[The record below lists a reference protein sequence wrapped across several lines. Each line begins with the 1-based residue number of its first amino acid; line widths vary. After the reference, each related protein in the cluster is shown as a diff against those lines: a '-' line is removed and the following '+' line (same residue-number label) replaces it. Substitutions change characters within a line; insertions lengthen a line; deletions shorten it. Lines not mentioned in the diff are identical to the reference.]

1 MRTGIL
7 GIILSGIVLYMPI
20 TQVQADPL
28 LIPYVDADLVKAL
41 PTAGLWKSAPTQTVS
56 LMAQP
61 MAIPR
66 PKSTRTASIDVQAVH
81 NDRWVSFRFVWADP
95 ERSDGGPLGKFSDA
109 VAIMFPVKSNDAPP
123 PIFMGAKDNPVH
135 MYHWRAQ
142 YQVDKDKGMATMQD
156 MYPNMQIDMYPF
168 EFKDS
173 GAVAPIS
180 EEMREGYS
188 PGRSEGNP
196 QSYRKKGVDEI
207 IAEGFGTSA
216 VIQNIEAEAQ
226 AVWEQGK
233 WTVVITRPLV
243 RENGSALYIGGSSYI
258 GLAVWQ
264 GGQDEVGSRKS
275 VTMSWQPIKLEL
287 PPLKEASNAK

>member
-1 MRTGIL
+1 MRVRIL
-7 GIILSGIVLYMPI
+7 GMILSGIVFSLPVI
-20 TQVQADPL
+20 QVQADPL

-41 PTAGLWKSAPTQTVS
+41 PTTELWKSAPSRTVS

-66 PKSTRTASIDVQAVH
+66 PKITRTASIDVQAVH
-81 NDRWVSFRFVWADP
+81 NDRWVSFRFIWADP
-95 ERSDGGPLGKFSDA
+95 ERSDGGPLGKSSDA
-109 VAIMFPVKSNDAPP
+109 VAIMFPVKSNEAPP

-196 QSYRKKGVDEI
+196 QSYRKRGVDEI

-226 AVWEQGK
+226 ALWEQGK

-243 RENGSALYIGGSSYI
+243 RENGSALYIGSGSYM

-264 GGQDEVGSRKS
+264 GGQDEVGGRKS

-287 PPLKEASNAK
+287 PPLKETSNAK